1 MKNRKNHSIQRGK
14 NQNSGFL
21 GEGVQARGEL
31 TGKDLE
37 KTFLSDRTFLWGFGY
52 KTVSLEKALYT

>member
-1 MKNRKNHSIQRGK
+1 M
-14 NQNSGFL
+14 
-21 GEGVQARGEL
+21 QARGEL

-52 KTVSLEKALYT
+52 KTISLGNTYTLYLISANFAIYSYILGENLK